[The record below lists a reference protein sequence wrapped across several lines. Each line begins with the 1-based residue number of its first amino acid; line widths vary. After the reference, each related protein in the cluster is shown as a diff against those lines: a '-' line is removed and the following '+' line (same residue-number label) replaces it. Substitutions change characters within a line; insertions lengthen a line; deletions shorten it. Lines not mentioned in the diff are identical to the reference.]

1 MNKSFLGMSKQLG
14 RFAENIDFI
23 LKHLET
29 QVQSDPF
36 SDTGFGRIYHYR
48 DHEKVLCCF
57 LPLLGFYSEPAVK
70 YITGQRIKI
79 LYEFTRQMRYDIYTN
94 GKKFSGV
101 KKEWQPF
108 IIEPDLYADGNI
120 ALPDVHDL
128 LLFAGM
134 YPHLTEDDKNKV
146 ENIVKWFFGSEY
158 EGIIRRYGYFYI
170 PGGSYSTKA
179 VIFKLHLPDF
189 QKDELE
195 KKRRKFFVIQP
206 FCYVSF

>member
-1 MNKSFLGMSKQLG
+1 MNKSFLGMSKQLD

-94 GKKFSGV
+94 GKKFGGV
-101 KKEWQPF
+101 KKNGSP
-108 IIEPDLYADGNI
+108 
-120 ALPDVHDL
+120 L
-128 LLFAGM
+128 LSNPIYM
-134 YPHLTEDDKNKV
+134 RTEISRCPTYTICCFSPECTRILRKMTKTRWKILSSGFSAAN
-146 ENIVKWFFGSEY
+146 
-158 EGIIRRYGYFYI
+158 
-170 PGGSYSTKA
+170 TKA
-179 VIFKLHLPDF
+179 LSDHTGIFTFLAAVTAPRPLYSNYTF
-189 QKDELE
+189 QIS
-195 KKRRKFFVIQP
+195 KKTSLKKAT
-206 FCYVSF
+206 